1 MARKIIIDTD
11 PGQDDA
17 VAILLALASPELE
30 VLGITAVA
38 GNIPLK
44 LTQTNTRKVCEVASR
59 PDVKVYAGAVRPM
72 VRPLVTAEHVHGDN
86 GLNGIELPEPVMPL
100 QEQHGV
106 DYIIETLMK
115 EESGTVTLC
124 PLGPLTN
131 IAMALTREPKIAER
145 IKEIVLMGGG
155 YFEGGNI
162 TPAAEFNIYVD
173 PHAADVVFKSG
184 VPIVVLPL
192 DVTHKVLTTEKRIAA
207 IRAINTHPAEVVASL
222 LEFFERFDEEKYG
235 TDGGPLHDP
244 NVIAY
249 LLKPELYSGRHCN
262 VEIEIYSELTMG
274 ETVVDWWGVTDRT
287 KNAYFIND
295 VDADGF
301 FSLLTERLARL
312 PNY

>member
-131 IAMALTREPKIAER
+131 IAMALTREPKIADR